1 MNEESGTPIGASSPD
16 RGGDPIPNREPSGEF
31 AKARSDLLGLTGSD
45 SRRRWLD
52 AHDRTRQTSQRM
64 TPQAIADAARWRA
77 HQLMA
82 SNNLT
87 EALSVLRNAAE
98 QVPGCD
104 FQGLIATVELHR
116 GDFEK
121 AISLAA
127 HSSSIDGLVVSCLAA
142 AHQLLENSSQKTEAF
157 FAGCAKPRGRS
168 VAAEL
173 RAQLAFMQGD
183 QHTAARWS
191 ERAVDAGTEVG
202 YGWRETERS
211 VLDASR
217 LLAQG
222 RLDDFHD
229 ACSRGLEIC
238 ASVGNHWSRHRLL
251 HLQLHLA
258 ALQGDRDTIAHLVA
272 ERAKLEP
279 TIPPLYLEGP
289 LYGFGARL
297 AAAEHDA
304 GDYRANGTR
313 SVITTIE
320 PIVRRGYFVAVDR
333 PILAERVLALA
344 SLRAKR
350 RVGVQRLFARAI
362 EFADERGWVLEAAI
376 ARVQLGEVSPILK
389 LPRPDTSEAEAVL
402 DGLDIDPV
410 SIALTASRAV
420 LLSQRATALTD
431 REQEV
436 LDLVA
441 DGLTAR
447 EIAARLGIA
456 EETVRTHLK
465 NARSKQGTTGLT
477 GSRAAALIA
486 RARH

>member
-1 MNEESGTPIGASSPD
+1 MAL
-16 RGGDPIPNREPSGEF
+16 
-31 AKARSDLLGLTGSD
+31 K
-45 SRRRWLD
+45 
-52 AHDRTRQTSQRM
+52 
-64 TPQAIADAARWRA
+64 QA
-77 HQLMA
+77 
-82 SNNLT
+82 
-87 EALSVLRNAAE
+87 
-98 QVPGCD
+98 
-104 FQGLIATVELHR
+104 
-116 GDFEK
+116 
-121 AISLAA
+121 
-127 HSSSIDGLVVSCLAA
+127 
-142 AHQLLENSSQKTEAF
+142 EAF
-157 FAGCAKPRGRS
+157 FADCTKPRGRS
-168 VAAEL
+168 IAAEL
-173 RAQLAFMQGD
+173 LAQLAFMQGD
-183 QHTAARWS
+183 QLAASRWGDK
-191 ERAVDAGTEVG
+191 AVDEGSELND
-202 YGWRETERS
+202 GWRQGERS
-211 VLDASR
+211 VLDASG

-258 ALQGDRDTIAHLVA
+258 TLQGDQDTIAHLA
-272 ERAKLEP
+272 RERAKLEP

-304 GDYRANGTR
+304 GDYRANNAR
-313 SVITTIE
+313 SLITTIE
-320 PIVRRGYFVAVDR
+320 PIVRLGYFVAVDR

-362 EFADERGWVLEAAI
+362 EFADERRWVLEAAI

-389 LPRPDTSEAEAVL
+389 LPRPDTSEAESVL
-402 DGLDIDPV
+402 DGLGIDPV

-431 REQEV
+431 REREI

-465 NARSKQGTTGLT
+465 NARGKQGTTGLT
-477 GSRAAALIA
+477 GARATALIA

>member
-1 MNEESGTPIGASSPD
+1 
-16 RGGDPIPNREPSGEF
+16 
-31 AKARSDLLGLTGSD
+31 
-45 SRRRWLD
+45 
-52 AHDRTRQTSQRM
+52 
-64 TPQAIADAARWRA
+64 
-77 HQLMA
+77 MA

-116 GDFEK
+116 GDFAK
-121 AISLAA
+121 AISVAA
-127 HSSSIDGLVVSCLAA
+127 HSSSIDGLVVPCLAA
-142 AHQLLENSSQKTEAF
+142 AHQLLEDSPQKTEAF

-168 VAAEL
+168 VAAEI
-173 RAQLAFMQGD
+173 RAQLAFMRGD

-202 YGWRETERS
+202 HGWRETERS

-217 LLAQG
+217 LLAEG

-258 ALQGDRDTIAHLVA
+258 TLQGDQDTIAHLA
-272 ERAKLEP
+272 RERAKLEP

-304 GDYRANGTR
+304 GDYRANNAR
-313 SVITTIE
+313 SLITTIE
-320 PIVRRGYFVAVDR
+320 PIVRRGYLVAVDR
-333 PILAERVLALA
+333 PLLA

-350 RVGVQRLFARAI
+350 RVGVQRLFERSI
-362 EFADERGWVLEAAI
+362 DFADERRWVLEAAI
-376 ARVQLGEVSPILK
+376 ARVQLGEVAPILK
-389 LPRPDTSEAEAVL
+389 LPRPDTSEAERVL
-402 DGLDIDPV
+402 DGLGIDPV
-410 SIALTASRAV
+410 SIALTAARAV

-431 REQEV
+431 REQEI

-447 EIAARLGIA
+447 EIAARLGIT

-465 NARSKQGTTGLT
+465 NARGKQGTTGLT

>member
-1 MNEESGTPIGASSPD
+1 
-16 RGGDPIPNREPSGEF
+16 
-31 AKARSDLLGLTGSD
+31 
-45 SRRRWLD
+45 
-52 AHDRTRQTSQRM
+52 M
-64 TPQAIADAARWRA
+64 TANAVP
-77 HQLMA
+77 
-82 SNNLT
+82 
-87 EALSVLRNAAE
+87 EALSVLEEAMARVPEADLRGVVATAHLHAA
-98 QVPGCD
+98 D
-104 FQGLIATVELHR
+104 FA
-116 GDFEK
+116 K
-121 AISLAA
+121 ARDMVVGSESLDALA
-127 HSSSIDGLVVSCLAA
+127 VTCLADC
-142 AHQLLENSSQKTEAF
+142 HQLLPGAIDDARSFYQT
-157 FAGCAKPRGRS
+157 CAKPRGRS
-168 VAAEL
+168 MAAEL
-173 RAQLAFMQGD
+173 SSLLSFMLGD
-183 QHTAARWS
+183 ISEANRWS
-191 ERAVDAGTEVG
+191 EHAADVGTEVG
-202 YGWRETERS
+202 HGWRETERS
-211 VLDASR
+211 VLDAAR
-217 LLAQG
+217 LLAEG

-229 ACSRGLEIC
+229 ACSRGLELC
-238 ASVGNHWSRHRLL
+238 VSVGNHWSRHRLL

-258 ALQGDRDTIAHLVA
+258 TLQGDQDTIAHLA
-272 ERAKLEP
+272 RERAKLEP

-304 GDYRANGTR
+304 GDYRANNAR
-313 SVITTIE
+313 SLITTVE

-350 RVGVQRLFARAI
+350 RVGVQRLFERAI
-362 EFADERGWVLEAAI
+362 DFADERRWVLEAAI
-376 ARVQLGEVSPILK
+376 ARVQLGEVAPILK
-389 LPRPDTSEAEAVL
+389 LPRPDTSEAERVL
-402 DGLDIDPV
+402 DGLGIDPV

-447 EIAARLGIA
+447 EIAVRLGIA
-456 EETVRTHLK
+456 EETVRTHTK

>member
-1 MNEESGTPIGASSPD
+1 MLLDEAAKTWPQAEFRGVAALAHMYLMDFERAEALTSGLED
-16 RGGDPIPNREPSGEF
+16 
-31 AKARSDLLGLTGSD
+31 
-45 SRRRWLD
+45 LD
-52 AHDRTRQTSQRM
+52 AR
-64 TPQAIADAARWRA
+64 IAHAATKA
-77 HQLMA
+77 HQLCGNSDSGVLQLYA
-82 SNNLT
+82 GT
-87 EALSVLRNAAE
+87 EEPRAR
-98 QVPGCD
+98 
-104 FQGLIATVELHR
+104 
-116 GDFEK
+116 
-121 AISLAA
+121 
-127 HSSSIDGLVVSCLAA
+127 SI
-142 AHQLLENSSQKTEAF
+142 
-157 FAGCAKPRGRS
+157 
-168 VAAEL
+168 AAEL
-173 RAQLAFMQGD
+173 LAQLRFMEGLLD
-183 QHTAARWS
+183 EATSWS
-191 ERAVDAGTEVG
+191 EKAVDEGTELADR
-202 YGWRETERS
+202 WREGERS
-211 VLDASR
+211 VLDASG

-229 ACSRGLEIC
+229 ACTRGLDLC
-238 ASVGNHWSRHRLL
+238 ASVGNLWSRHRLL

-258 ALQGDRDTIAHLVA
+258 TLQCDRDTIAHFAA

-279 TIPPLYLEGP
+279 LIPPLYLEGP
-289 LYGFGARL
+289 LYGFGAGL

-304 GDYRANGTR
+304 GDYRASNAR
-313 SVITTIE
+313 SLITTIE

-362 EFADERGWVLEAAI
+362 EFADERRWVLEAAI

-402 DGLDIDPV
+402 DGLGIDPV

-420 LLSQRATALTD
+420 LLSQRATGLTD

-447 EIAARLGIA
+447 EIAVRLGIA
-456 EETVRTHLK
+456 EETVRTHTK

-486 RARH
+486 RTRH